1 MTDTN
6 ASTGTNRPENEY
18 LAGLF
23 YEFADRLEAT
33 DVEYKPTAY
42 RRAAENIADHP
53 TAVADLAIEN
63 PAALAEID
71 RVGEAI
77 ASKIVEY
84 VETGTIDELE
94 ALRADLPVDI
104 EALTAVEGVGPKTV
118 GALYEALGVET
129 LDDLERAAREGEIQA
144 VDGFGA
150 KTEQNILEHIEFAR
164 QARQRELLGDARP
177 LADRIVATLGEHE
190 SVEAVETAGSI
201 RRWTPTVGDVDVLV
215 ASEDGETIVEVFTE
229 VGGVDTVLQA
239 GSSKASVRIR
249 GVQIDLR
256 VVAPD
261 QFGSA
266 LQYFTGSKEH
276 NVELR
281 NYALDRDI
289 SLNEYGA
296 YDVSALD
303 ADAAPQSGT
312 KLAGETE
319 ESMYEVL
326 DLAWIPPELREA
338 TGEIEAAA
346 RGDLPALLERDQIR
360 GDLHV
365 HSDWS
370 DGSESL
376 ESIVEGAAAFGHEY
390 VAITDHATGPGVVGG
405 IGLDDDRLREE
416 LSEIRAVDDEADI
429 DVFAGVE
436 ANIDADGAIT
446 VGDDL
451 LAELDLVVAS
461 PHSGLGATGPQATD
475 RLVSAIEHPEVDI
488 IGHPSGR
495 LLNQRSGMTVDSER
509 VAEAAAEHDVA
520 LEVNSNPA
528 RLDLPGEDV
537 RAAVEAGAR
546 VVINTDAHS
555 SAEFENIRY
564 GVRTARRG
572 WAEPTDVL
580 NTVSIDELRSWLA

>member
-6 ASTGTNRPENEY
+6 ASTGTNRPTNEH

-42 RRAAENIADHP
+42 RRAAENLADHP
-53 TAVADLAIEN
+53 TSVADLAIED
-63 PAALAEID
+63 PDALGEID

-84 VETGTIDELE
+84 VETGAIEELE
-94 ALRADLPVDI
+94 ELREELPVEMD
-104 EALTAVEGVGPKTV
+104 ALTAVEGVGPKTV
-118 GALYEALGVET
+118 GTLYEKLGVET
-129 LDDLERAAREGEIQA
+129 LDDLERASREGEIQD
-144 VDGFGA
+144 VKGFGA
-150 KTEQNILEHIEFAR
+150 KTEQNILENIEFAR

-177 LADRIVATLGEHE
+177 LADRLVATLGEHE
-190 SVEAVETAGSI
+190 AVEEVETAGSI
-201 RRWTPTVGDVDVLV
+201 RRWTPTVGDVDILV
-215 ASEDGETIVEVFTE
+215 ASEDGESLVDAFTDIEGVEA
-229 VGGVDTVLQA
+229 VLQA
-239 GSSKASVRIR
+239 GSSKASVRVH
-249 GVQIDLR
+249 GVQVDLR
-256 VVAPD
+256 VVSPD

-276 NVELR
+276 NVDLR

-296 YDVSALD
+296 YDVSDVDPDGDPRA
-303 ADAAPQSGT
+303 G
-312 KLAGETE
+312 KRIAGETE
-319 ESMYEVL
+319 QSMYEVL
-326 DLAWIPPELREA
+326 DLPWMSPELREA

-346 RGDLPALLERDQIR
+346 NGTLPELLEQDQIR

-370 DGSESL
+370 DGAESL
-376 ESIVEGAAAFGHEY
+376 ESIVEGAAAFGHDY
-390 VAITDHATGPGVVGG
+390 VCITDHATGPGVVGG
-405 IGLDDDRLREE
+405 IGLDDDRLREQ
-416 LSEIRAVDDEADI
+416 LPEIRAVDDAVDI
-429 DVFAGVE
+429 DVLAGVE

-446 VGDDL
+446 VDDDL
-451 LAELDLVVAS
+451 LADFDLVVAS
-461 PHSGLGATGPQATD
+461 PHSGLGATGPQATE
-475 RLVSAIEHPEVDI
+475 RLVTAIEHPEVDI

-495 LLNQRSGMTVDSER
+495 LLNQRSGMTFDSER

-537 RAAVEAGAR
+537 RVAVEASATI
-546 VVINTDAHS
+546 VIDTDAHS
-555 SAEFENIRY
+555 SAEFEHVRF

-572 WAEPTDVL
+572 WAEPADVL
-580 NTVSIDELRSWLA
+580 NTKSIDELRAWFS